1 MKTFINQKSKD
12 MYSVMLLSDVL
23 SFFGMSLE
31 SLKQA
36 YSMQYVKYASV
47 PMTYDYGDVAT
58 MALVVD
64 SHSLRDVI
72 GNQTMRNL
80 ESEHFI
86 FAIEDAQFFHI

>member
-1 MKTFINQKSKD
+1 MKTFINQKPKD
-12 MYSVMLLSDVL
+12 MYSVILLSDVL

-36 YSMQYVKYASV
+36 YSMQYVEYASV
-47 PMTYDYGDVAT
+47 PMTYDYGDGAT

-64 SHSLRDVI
+64 SQSLRDAI

-80 ESEHFI
+80 ESEHFT
-86 FAIEDAQFFHI
+86 FTIEDAEFFHI

>member
-36 YSMQYVKYASV
+36 YSMQYVEYANV
-47 PMTYDYGDVAT
+47 PMTYDGET

-80 ESEHFI
+80 ESEHHT

>member
-47 PMTYDYGDVAT
+47 PMTYDYGDGAT

-64 SHSLRDVI
+64 SQSLRDVI
-72 GNQTMRNL
+72 GNRTMRNL
-80 ESEHFI
+80 ECEYNTYVI
-86 FAIEDAQFFHI
+86 DDAQFFHI

>member
-1 MKTFINQKSKD
+1 
-12 MYSVMLLSDVL
+12 MLLSDVF

-47 PMTYDYGDVAT
+47 PMTHDYGDGASAT

-80 ESEHFI
+80 ESEHHT

>member
-1 MKTFINQKSKD
+1 

-47 PMTYDYGDVAT
+47 PMSLGDAT
-58 MALVVD
+58 VID
-64 SHSLRDVI
+64 CQSLRDVI
-72 GNQTMRNL
+72 GNRTMRNL
-80 ESEHFI
+80 ECEYNTYVI
-86 FAIEDAQFFHI
+86 DDAQFFHI